1 VGLLAA
7 LQTTFETIEAALE
20 RYLAFLTDCD
30 AASRLHRSRF
40 GRHMNEPPRARKSTQ
55 VQPIADD
62 EAERPPQPELAP
74 RVPALRAHLV
84 RL

>member
-30 AASRLHRSRF
+30 AASR
-40 GRHMNEPPRARKSTQ
+40 A
-55 VQPIADD
+55 A
-62 EAERPPQPELAP
+62 PQ
-74 RVPALRAHLV
+74 
-84 RL
+84 